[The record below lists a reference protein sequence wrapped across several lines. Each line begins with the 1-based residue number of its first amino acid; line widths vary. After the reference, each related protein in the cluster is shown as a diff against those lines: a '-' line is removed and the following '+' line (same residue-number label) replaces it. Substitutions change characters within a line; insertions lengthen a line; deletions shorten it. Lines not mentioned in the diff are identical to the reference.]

1 MVSAVTRGHL
11 PAVQSK
17 YLLGIVNLKIVRVV
31 KVVYGGGEGIA
42 FFVKDMIETE
52 IMLRF

>member
-31 KVVYGGGEGIA
+31 YGGREGIV
-42 FFVKDMIETE
+42 FFVKDMIESESETWKSC
-52 IMLRF
+52 